1 MGYTFHQPAS
11 NFSKPQEDSDNFY
24 RAVDTSTFCDITES
38 NYYPNLLINRAF
50 HKGGTYTNNKGKEV
64 GYEFLS
70 LELIDDQRYIK
81 ANCTIWMRGRDT
93 DRLDELVVL
102 LGLKD
107 EHGNPGFTFK
117 PCPTQ
122 EKGKIS
128 EFVEDMTG
136 KRIDAVLYDFQY
148 DDKGYIRFK
157 IGGFFLNGMSA
168 SEVFQGVQ
176 PQNAHDIQ
184 ACMSWVKVGEGVA
197 PLQCGTPPAPSN
209 DVQVNAAQMQQAPYP
224 QQPVPQMQSAP
235 VPQMQQPVSQ
245 PQAPKAP
252 QRKQRTPLPRQTQIP
267 SQYAQAQSNFYQNAA
282 FPQPN
287 NLQAPV
293 IDEDEIPF

>member
-11 NFSKPQEDSDNFY
+11 NFSKPQEDSGNYY

-64 GYEFLS
+64 GYEFIF

-102 LGLKD
+102 LDLKD

-122 EKGKIS
+122 EKGKIN

-168 SEVFQGVQ
+168 SEVFQNVQ

-184 ACMSWVKVGEGVA
+184 ACMSWVQVGQGVA
-197 PLQCGTPPAPSN
+197 PLQCGTPPAPVN

-235 VPQMQQPVSQ
+235 ISQMQQPVSQ
-245 PQAPKAP
+245 SKAPKR
-252 QRKQRTPLPRQTQIP
+252 QQRTPLPRQQP
-267 SQYAQAQSNFYQNAA
+267 AQMQQYTQAQQSFYQNAP
-282 FPQPN
+282 FPQPQ

>member
-1 MGYTFHQPAS
+1 MGYTFKQPTS
-11 NFSKPQEDSDNFY
+11 DFSKPQEDSGSDFY
-24 RAVDTSTFCDITES
+24 KPVDTQTFCDITEA

-64 GYEFLS
+64 GYEFIS

-102 LGLKD
+102 LDLKD
-107 EHGNPGFTFK
+107 ENGNPGFTFK

-122 EKGKIS
+122 EKGKIN

-136 KRIDAVLYDFQY
+136 KRIDAVLYDFCY
-148 DDKGYIRFK
+148 DEKGYVRFK

-168 SEVFQGVQ
+168 SEVFQHIN

-209 DVQVNAAQMQQAPYP
+209 DVQVNAAPVP
-224 QQPVPQMQSAP
+224 QQPPFAAP
-235 VPQMQQPVSQ
+235 VQQTVPVPPA
-245 PQAPKAP
+245 PQAP
-252 QRKQRTPLPRQTQIP
+252 QRTPRRTQRTPLPRQTQP
-267 SQYAQAQSNFYQNAA
+267 QMQSYTQAQSSFYQNAA

-287 NLQAPV
+287 AVQMPV
-293 IDEDEIPF
+293 NDEDEIPF

>member
-1 MGYTFHQPAS
+1 MGYTFKQPTS
-11 NFSKPQEDSDNFY
+11 DFSKPQEDSGSDFY
-24 RAVDTSTFCDITES
+24 KPVDTTTFCDITEA

-64 GYEFLS
+64 GYEFIS

-122 EKGKIS
+122 EKGKIN

-136 KRIDAVLYDFQY
+136 KRIDAVLYDFCY
-148 DDKGYIRFK
+148 DEKGYVKFK

-168 SEVFQGVQ
+168 SEVFQHIN

-209 DVQVNAAQMQQAPYP
+209 DVQVNAA
-224 QQPVPQMQSAP
+224 PVPPA
-235 VPQMQQPVSQ
+235 
-245 PQAPKAP
+245 PQAP
-252 QRKQRTPLPRQTQIP
+252 QRTPRRTQRTPLPRQNQPQMQSYT
-267 SQYAQAQSNFYQNAA
+267 QAQSSFYQNAA

-287 NLQAPV
+287 AVQMPV
-293 IDEDEIPF
+293 NDEDEIPF

>member
-1 MGYTFHQPAS
+1 MGYTFKQPTS
-11 NFSKPQEDSDNFY
+11 DFSKPQEDSGSDFY
-24 RAVDTSTFCDITES
+24 KPVDTATFCDITEA

-64 GYEFLS
+64 GYEFIS

-107 EHGNPGFTFK
+107 EHGNPGLTFK

-168 SEVFQGVQ
+168 SEVFQHIN

-209 DVQVNAAQMQQAPYP
+209 DVQVNAAPVP
-224 QQPVPQMQSAP
+224 QQPPFAAP
-235 VPQMQQPVSQ
+235 VQQTVPVPPA
-245 PQAPKAP
+245 PQAP
-252 QRKQRTPLPRQTQIP
+252 QRTPRRTQRTPLPRQPQQNMTA
-267 SQYAQAQSNFYQNAA
+267 YTQAQQGFYQNAA

-287 NLQAPV
+287 NVQMPV
-293 IDEDEIPF
+293 NDEDEIPF